1 MDDYPLLDVFFSML
15 WFFLFVAWIFLL
27 VMLISDVFR
36 SDDLGGWG
44 KALWTLFIIILP
56 VLGSIVY
63 LIARGQGL
71 AERRAQEY
79 RQQQEAFRSYV
90 QETAQG
96 STVSTADELSKLA
109 QLRDAG
115 TITPDEFDAQK
126 AKLLAT

>member
-71 AERRAQEY
+71 AERRAHEY

-90 QETAQG
+90 QETARG

>member
-27 VMLISDVFR
+27 VMILSDVFR
-36 SDDLGGWG
+36 SDDFGGWS
-44 KALWTLFIIILP
+44 KALWALFIIILP
-56 VLGSIVY
+56 ILGCFIY
-63 LIARGQGL
+63 LIARGQGM
-71 AERRAQEY
+71 AERRAYEY

-90 QETAQG
+90 QETAQE
-96 STVSTADELSKLA
+96 STSSAADELAKLA

-115 TITPDEFDAQK
+115 NITPDEFAAQK